1 MSLLTN
7 IFNRSTPA
15 PVVKEGNKAPIIPLQ
30 MLRIRQ
36 DVTTRK
42 AAIDEAERAYFPYR
56 VKLQQMYVNT
66 RENAFIRAC
75 IDRRKDLTLLRKW
88 EFKNANNEV
97 DENLTNLFCETIG
110 GKTQIKSWFY
120 NYINTVLDAIYYGY
134 SLVYLG
140 DIVNGEFPYIAPV
153 KRQNV
158 SPDRY
163 NIGSFPY
170 MTVGVDFLTDE
181 QYKDWYI
188 YASTP
193 NELGTSPC
201 GYGLFWEL
209 SIYEIFLR
217 NLVGF
222 NGDFVELFAQPF
234 RVGRTNKTEE
244 YERAAFESTLAQ
256 MGSSGYAILDDI
268 GDSIEFIETSLGG
281 TGYKGY
287 TDFETRLEAKCSQLI
302 LGHADAIKSVPGKL
316 GTQGEGSPAETAL
329 LDKQTKDA
337 AYLLPYVNKVLFDK
351 MRSLGFNIPDGSV
364 ACMMNDNEENEIAG
378 HFADMAVKM
387 KQAGLQMDAEYFTE
401 KTGIPVAQIQA
412 PQPINP
418 IPQKAQNKLN
428 LLYGK

>member
-1 MSLLTN
+1 MAFLPN
-7 IFNRSTPA
+7 IFNRTAPA
-15 PVVKEGNKAPIIPLQ
+15 PSVKEANKAPIIPLQ

-56 VKLQQMYVNT
+56 VKMQQMFVNT
-66 RENAFIRAC
+66 RDNAFIRAC

-88 EFKNANNEV
+88 EFKNANNEI
-97 DENLTNLFCETIG
+97 DENLTSLFCETIG
-110 GKTQIKSWFY
+110 GKTQVKTWFY
-120 NYINTVLDAIYYGY
+120 NYLSTALDAIYYGY
-134 SLVYLG
+134 SLIYLG
-140 DIVNGEFPYIAPV
+140 DLVNGEFPYLTPV

-158 SPDRY
+158 SPDRL

-170 MTVGVDFLTDE
+170 MTTGVEFLTDE
-181 QYKDWYI
+181 EYKDWYV
-188 YASTP
+188 YVNTP

-268 GDSIEFIETSLGG
+268 GDTIEFIETSLGG
-281 TGYKGY
+281 SGYKGY
-287 TDFETRLEAKCSQLI
+287 ADFETRLEAKCSQLI

-316 GTQGEGSPAETAL
+316 GVQGEGSPAESAL
-329 LDKQTKDA
+329 LDKQTRDA
-337 AYLLPYVNKVLFDK
+337 AFILPYVNKVLFEK
-351 MRSLGFNIPDGSV
+351 MRNLGFNIPEGSM
-364 ACMMNDNEENEIAG
+364 ACMMNDNEENEIAS

-387 KQAGLQMDAEYFTE
+387 KQAGLQMDAEYFSE
-401 KTGIPVAQIQA
+401 KTGIPVAQM
-412 PQPINP
+412 QPPTVNP
-418 IPQKAQNKLN
+418 IPQKVQNKLN

>member
-15 PVVKEGNKAPIIPLQ
+15 PVIKEGSKAPIIPLQ

-88 EFKNANNEV
+88 EFKNANNEI
-97 DENLTNLFCETIG
+97 DDNLTNLFCETIA
-110 GKTQIKSWFY
+110 GKTQVKSWFY

-153 KRQNV
+153 KRQNI

-244 YERAAFESTLAQ
+244 YERAAFESTLSQ

-281 TGYKGY
+281 SGYKGY
-287 TDFETRLEAKCSQLI
+287 ADFETRLEAKCSQLI